1 MALRVSLRYA
11 LLFTMVTAVALAVV
25 YWNSSKYIEAQIE
38 VGLSSELNAF
48 ALQATKHPLA
58 DLIHSVDEHV
68 ETQGPDH
75 RYYLLLDKHG
85 QRLAGN
91 LKQWP
96 DDFAADGATHNLWLS
111 DHLIPGERDNDDE
124 FATAAALTLAGGAR
138 LFIAQGSTKVE
149 ALTDHTL
156 NTILIVLAA
165 AAVIAIVMGIRMGST
180 MLRRVDGI
188 NATLGAIMEGD
199 LGRRIAVSG
208 RGDEFDALA
217 ERLNAMLARI
227 EKLMKGMRQVTEN
240 VAHDLRSPLNRLRS
254 RLEVTLLRRRD
265 ERQYVSAIEDTVDE
279 LEQLLRTFNAML
291 RIAQAESGAYRADFH
306 EVDLSELA
314 GDMVDLY
321 RTLAEEKSQ
330 TLTVSAPQDVIVI
343 GDRDLLAQMLGNLVE
358 NAIKFTP
365 NGGTIEAAVSSVGQ
379 EAVLTVT
386 DSGPGIPA
394 ADRERVFD
402 RFTRLDPARS
412 TPGNGLGL
420 SLVRAITRIH
430 GATITLD
437 ENHPGLKVEI
447 RFPLCATFSPSA

>member
-1 MALRVSLRYA
+1 
-11 LLFTMVTAVALAVV
+11 
-25 YWNSSKYIEAQIE
+25 
-38 VGLSSELNAF
+38 
-48 ALQATKHPLA
+48 
-58 DLIHSVDEHV
+58 
-68 ETQGPDH
+68 
-75 RYYLLLDKHG
+75 
-85 QRLAGN
+85 
-91 LKQWP
+91 
-96 DDFAADGATHNLWLS
+96 
-111 DHLIPGERDNDDE
+111 
-124 FATAAALTLAGGAR
+124 
-138 LFIAQGSTKVE
+138 
-149 ALTDHTL
+149 
-156 NTILIVLAA
+156 
-165 AAVIAIVMGIRMGST
+165 
-180 MLRRVDGI
+180 
-188 NATLGAIMEGD
+188 
-199 LGRRIAVSG
+199 
-208 RGDEFDALA
+208 
-217 ERLNAMLARI
+217 
-227 EKLMKGMRQVTEN
+227 MKGMRQVTEN